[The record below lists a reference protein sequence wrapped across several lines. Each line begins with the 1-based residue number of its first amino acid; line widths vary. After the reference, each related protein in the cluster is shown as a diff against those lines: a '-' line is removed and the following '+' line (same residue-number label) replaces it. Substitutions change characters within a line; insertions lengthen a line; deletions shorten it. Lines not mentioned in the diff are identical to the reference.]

1 MSEGKKDLE
10 MRDKAIMHQQRR
22 LKQATQFTHKD
33 SADLLPLDGLKRLGT
48 SKDLQPHSI
57 VQRRLLEG
65 NIPRLRGEARDVP
78 SHVRSPLAD
87 SKEGGEP
94 EERSESTVDDSTE
107 ERESPEESEK
117 SLRSDED
124 EDDEDEGDSSDAGG
138 KTESKQKNK
147 MEDETKKGLKE
158 GERASTL
165 SALVVQCKCGDA
177 EVMLSI
183 NTGCQHNHISKTCC
197 RRLGLKTNLED
208 KAHDKLPLSDLTV
221 ETVKSLH
228 LQLGRE
234 RVQCTAQVIEDA
246 TFDVCLGL
254 QTLLE
259 LKCCVDLNSRVLRLH
274 STEQEL
280 PFLDPPACSQ
290 CHHHDNN
297 KNM

>member
-1 MSEGKKDLE
+1 
-10 MRDKAIMHQQRR
+10 
-22 LKQATQFTHKD
+22 
-33 SADLLPLDGLKRLGT
+33 
-48 SKDLQPHSI
+48 QPHSI

-65 NIPRLRGEARDVP
+65 NIPRLRGEVRDIP

-197 RRLGLKTNLED
+197 RQLGLKTNLED
-208 KAHDKLPLSDLTV
+208 KPHDKLPLSDSTV

-246 TFDVCLGL
+246 IFDVCLGL

-274 STEQEL
+274 STAQEL

>member
-1 MSEGKKDLE
+1 MSEGKKELE
-10 MRDKAIMHQQRR
+10 MRDKAMMHQQRR
-22 LKQATQFTHKD
+22 LKQATQFSHKD

-57 VQRRLLEG
+57 VQRRLLEV
-65 NIPRLRGEARDVP
+65 NIPRLRREARDAPILVC
-78 SHVRSPLAD
+78 SPLAD
-87 SKEGGEP
+87 SKECGEP
-94 EERSESTVDDSTE
+94 EEKSESTADDSTE
-107 ERESPEESEK
+107 ERESPEDSEK

-124 EDDEDEGDSSDAGG
+124 DEDGDSSDAGG
-138 KTESKQKNK
+138 KTEPKQKGGRDK
-147 MEDETKKGLKE
+147 MEVEKKKGLKE
-158 GERASTL
+158 GERASNL
-165 SALVVQCKCGDA
+165 SAIVVQCKCEDA

-183 NTGCQHNHISKTCC
+183 NTGCQHNHISNTCC
-197 RRLGLKTNLED
+197 RSLGLKTTQED
-208 KAHDKLPLSDLTV
+208 KSSGKLPLCDS
-221 ETVKSLH
+221 TVKTVQSLH

-246 TFDVCLGL
+246 TFEVCLGL

-274 STEQEL
+274 STEEEL
-280 PFLDPPACSQ
+280 PFLDPPCSQ

>member
-1 MSEGKKDLE
+1 MCP
-10 MRDKAIMHQQRR
+10 IQ
-22 LKQATQFTHKD
+22 
-33 SADLLPLDGLKRLGT
+33 
-48 SKDLQPHSI
+48 QPHSI

-165 SALVVQCKCGDA
+165 SALVVQCKVGIHTDEPSSFQPFSAVCA
-177 EVMLSI
+177 Y
-183 NTGCQHNHISKTCC
+183 N
-197 RRLGLKTNLED
+197 R
-208 KAHDKLPLSDLTV
+208 SDN
-221 ETVKSLH
+221 SL
-228 LQLGRE
+228 L
-234 RVQCTAQVIEDA
+234 
-246 TFDVCLGL
+246 
-254 QTLLE
+254 
-259 LKCCVDLNSRVLRLH
+259 
-274 STEQEL
+274 
-280 PFLDPPACSQ
+280 
-290 CHHHDNN
+290 
-297 KNM
+297 

>member
-1 MSEGKKDLE
+1 MSEGKKELE

-22 LKQATQFTHKD
+22 LKQATQFMHKD

-48 SKDLQPHSI
+48 SKNLQPHSI

-65 NIPRLRGEARDVP
+65 NIPRLCGEARDVP
-78 SHVRSPLAD
+78 SHIRSPLAD

-138 KTESKQKNK
+138 KTEPKQKNK

-165 SALVVQCKCGDA
+165 SALVVQCKCEDA

-183 NTGCQHNHISKTCC
+183 NTGCQHNHIAKTCC

-208 KAHDKLPLSDLTV
+208 KPHDKLPLSDSTV

-234 RVQCTAQVIEDA
+234 RVQCTAQVIVICSL
-246 TFDVCLGL
+246 F
-254 QTLLE
+254 Q
-259 LKCCVDLNSRVLRLH
+259 CCVDLNSRVLRLH